1 MSSPLAGLLSV
12 YTCSYAFVF
21 VSVSMY
27 VSLCLCLSLCLF
39 MYVFFLCVWGV
50 CFFFGFFSFLC
61 VFFVILVPDAYVSHH
76 GGQPSKLTVD
86 HFVRGA
92 EAAQIC
98 IAPNLGYL

>member
-12 YTCSYAFVF
+12 YSCSYVFVF

-39 MYVFFLCVWGV
+39 MYVCVFS
-50 CFFFGFFSFLC
+50 CFFVFVC